1 MQTFSEKKVQDMIA
15 EVDSAIETL
24 LKSEK
29 DALIKLQ
36 KGASGVSI
44 PQTQD
49 AAQGGLA
56 KGGEDASAAPVAES
70 SAEKKPDPSPSAS
83 PADAGPPAADASAP
97 APAPDPMAAG
107 APGADAS
114 ASAPPTEQE
123 LVEAYGQL
131 SQPELQLHAKALA
144 SVMAAQAGAQ
154 SPAAAPGAS
163 PSAPAPMAAS
173 PSPSPAAPAP
183 MAPGAS
189 PLPADQ
195 SMPVDPSV
203 AAMKSENSL
212 LRGQVADL
220 QKGLAAFTDGFKEL
234 LAPKQK
240 AVTAMDVVAETPRQ
254 SLLQLTKSEIGTK
267 LATVVKTDLSK
278 SDRKLINRWY
288 NGEAGDAE
296 LNHLLS
302 K

>member
-49 AAQGGLA
+49 AANGGLA
-56 KGGEDASAAPVAES
+56 KGGEDASAAPVAEDK
-70 SAEKKPDPSPSAS
+70 EKAPDASPSAA
-83 PADAGPPAADASAP
+83 PADAGPGPAADPMASADP
-97 APAPDPMAAG
+97 AAPAGDPAA

-154 SPAAAPGAS
+154 SPAAPAPG
-163 PSAPAPMAAS
+163 PSAGPAAPPAS
-173 PSPSPAAPAP
+173 PSPAG
-183 MAPGAS
+183 PGAS

-203 AAMKSENSL
+203 AAMKSENVL

-240 AVTAMDVVAETPRQ
+240 AVTGMDIVPETPKQ
-254 SLLQLTKSEIGTK
+254 SLLHLTKSEIGTK
-267 LATVVKTDLSK
+267 LAAVVKTDLAK

-288 NGEAGDAE
+288 NGDASDAE
-296 LNHLLS
+296 LTHLLS